1 MLRNK
6 KCFKGKQL
14 SITKSL
20 NAKGMQKLTELKSLF
35 GLETFRRLMEKSSRK
50 RKSQGNIR
58 LKRRYCK
65 KIMTLLFGLIFF
77 HIFGVNSCKM
87 IFCYL
92 RILLR

>member
-20 NAKGMQKLTELKSLF
+20 NAKEMQKLTELKSLF

-58 LKRRYCK
+58 LKR
-65 KIMTLLFGLIFF
+65 
-77 HIFGVNSCKM
+77 
-87 IFCYL
+87 
-92 RILLR
+92 